1 MGCLAGKVAIV
12 TGASGGLG
20 RAFAMEMA
28 ADGAKVVGTGRNVE
42 RGEKTVSLIKEKGG
56 EAIFLPT
63 DVTKEAAW
71 QEVMDRTLQTY
82 GRLDSVINNAG
93 DSILKPL
100 EDLTLDDLQFLL
112 QLNLEGSF
120 LGTKAAMQTM
130 GPEGGCVI
138 NVTVLSALGGNLHS
152 TAYSAAKGAL
162 SHFTR
167 AAALAGAPRNVRVNN
182 IVPGVLFPKGELP
195 EGATRVHGGR
205 KGAQIFVDM
214 IIAKTPLKR
223 IGDPPDVGRAA
234 VYLCSDAAR
243 MVTGIDMIVDGGR
256 MARAP

>member
-1 MGCLAGKVAIV
+1 MRADVGADLFHNLGAHCVGDFFAGLERDVCVNGVAFDV
-12 TGASGGLG
+12 VFVADHCRLG
-20 RAFAMEMA
+20 HGEMA

-167 AAALAGAPRNVRVNN
+167 AAALAGAPCRRL
-182 IVPGVLFPKGELP
+182 GT
-195 EGATRVHGGR
+195 AARSCTRYCR
-205 KGAQIFVDM
+205 A
-214 IIAKTPLKR
+214 R
-223 IGDPPDVGRAA
+223 RAA
-234 VYLCSDAAR
+234 RQRL
-243 MVTGIDMIVDGGR
+243 
-256 MARAP
+256 P

>member
-1 MGCLAGKVAIV
+1 LGCLEGKVAIV

-42 RGEKTVSLIKEKGG
+42 RGEKTVSLIRENGG
-56 EAIFLPT
+56 EAIFLTT
-63 DVTKEAAW
+63 DVTEEQAW
-71 QEVMDRTLQTY
+71 QEVMDKTLETY

-93 DSILKPL
+93 DSVLKVIG
-100 EDLTLDDLQFLL
+100 ELTLDDLHYLL
-112 QLNLEGSF
+112 RLNLEGSF
-120 LGTKAAMQTM
+120 LGTKYGMQTM

-138 NVTVLSALGGNLHS
+138 NVTVLSALAGSVHS
-152 TAYSAAKGAL
+152 SAYSAAKGAL
-162 SHFTR
+162 SHFSR

-182 IVPGVLFPKGELP
+182 IVPGVLFPEGELP
-195 EGATRVHGGR
+195 EGATRVHGGIE
-205 KGAQIFVDM
+205 GAQIFKDM

-243 MVTGIDMIVDGGR
+243 MVTGIDVVVDGGR
-256 MARAP
+256 IARAP